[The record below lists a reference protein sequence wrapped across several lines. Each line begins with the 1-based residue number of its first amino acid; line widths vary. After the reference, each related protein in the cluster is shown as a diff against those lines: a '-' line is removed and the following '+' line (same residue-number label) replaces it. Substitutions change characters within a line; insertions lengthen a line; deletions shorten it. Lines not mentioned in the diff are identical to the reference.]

1 MATRKTTTNKKDE
14 TANEIKE
21 TAKKTSTRKTAA
33 KKDEAKEEVKETVK
47 KTSARKTAAKKDEA
61 AETKEEVKETAK
73 KTSARKT
80 AAKKDEAAETKEEIK
95 ENAKRT
101 SARKTAAKKDGEAAE
116 TKEEV
121 KETAKKTS
129 ARKTAAKKDEE
140 TAETKEEPKEIN
152 KKSVSLKTS
161 LSEEN
166 YEIKETN
173 KKVSIS
179 SIANRDKETNT
190 KAIELQEKKENK
202 IETKPSES
210 LSFLKRDDGVKKE
223 EKKDLKELIKE
234 ATAERKNSD
243 RSIVLKTSSPVRKL
257 ESIKTEN
264 IGNKTERESITLL
277 KEAIKAKSKNVSRP
291 VSVKKR
297 IAIVDD
303 DTNDTS
309 VEKNNESSSEL
320 STSKPIINSVFA
332 AHNIKDNNE
341 NLLNKTEQP
350 EDTETKEISQP
361 ESTASVT
368 EHNNYKSSSYSFNK
382 FETKEEIK
390 NSDEVTETS
399 EIEEKSEEK
408 IEIIEESEKKSE
420 EITED
425 TAVSSDSEEKTEEV
439 KETSSNETF
448 ESKIDINEKATYS
461 KSDIFKRPVIIPPN
475 DEDVIKSKYN
485 QEEMDQA
492 IKTAHTIDENEEIEK
507 TLNEKIQELKDKD
520 IKIIETEDE
529 LKSSSLPEI
538 EKKPA
543 EPYVAPPHSIDGNKK
558 SNKIIAI
565 VGIIIII
572 FGLSFLGIRFF
583 SGKSNEIDD
592 GFYDI
597 VTNETITDNNLQSN
611 SAVNTQ
617 TNIQRPQTN
626 TAVNVQTNAVKPQT
640 NTVKPQTNAVKPQT
654 NTVKPQTN
662 AVKPQTNTVK
672 PQTNAVKP
680 QTNTVRPQTNTQ
692 QRPQTNTVKPQTN
705 TAVNTQTNTV
715 RPQTNTAVNT
725 QTNTVRPQ
733 TNTQQ
738 RPQTNTAPTP
748 PKEPEITPPTPPTP
762 PPNPPAANTNA
773 GANMQNNTGTTVSYN
788 SDTYKTK
795 WTDTL
800 TSIAISELGDGRRWP
815 SIFVLNEEIMNN
827 PDSIVFNRDIKIPK
841 GGKKKVEDM
850 NDTEKRQ
857 LYNDYIKVSQIY
869 QKIGKQS
876 LANAI
881 KTQANAIIK

>member
-101 SARKTAAKKDGEAAE
+101 SARKTAAKKDEA
-116 TKEEV
+116 KEEV

-368 EHNNYKSSSYSFNK
+368 EHNNYTSSSYSFNK

-399 EIEEKSEEK
+399 EIEEKAEEK

-425 TAVSSDSEEKTEEV
+425 TAVSSDSEEKTEEITETKSEEIEKISEEKTEEV

-572 FGLSFLGIRFF
+572 FGLSFLGIQFF

-654 NTVKPQTN
+654 NT
-662 AVKPQTNTVK
+662 AVNT
-672 PQTNAVKP
+672 
-680 QTNTVRPQTNTQ
+680 
-692 QRPQTNTVKPQTN
+692 QTNTVKPQTN

-715 RPQTNTAVNT
+715 RPQTNTQQRPQTNT
-725 QTNTVRPQ
+725 VRPQTNTQQRPQTNTVRPQ